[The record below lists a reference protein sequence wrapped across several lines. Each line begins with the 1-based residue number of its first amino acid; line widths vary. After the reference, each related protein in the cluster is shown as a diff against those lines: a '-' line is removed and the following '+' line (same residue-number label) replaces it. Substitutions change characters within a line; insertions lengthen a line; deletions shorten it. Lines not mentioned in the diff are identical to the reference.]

1 MIQLC
6 ILFILAGFDKLDT
19 DCGHGIADNI
29 TNHRWIDLRKASTM
43 TWRFPSCAQCGVTE
57 ALIQILFRYQAQE
70 DPVTFAAALGS
81 SSDLQQDCVMLP
93 SCQLPFFFFSSTSAL
108 VHFLSISFLLHL
120 RSNTPEKLALH
131 CEKRI
136 PGLED
141 QSEFYGVAEGDEK
154 WADFQSIQCL
164 TFSLLTAPQS
174 FLQLHAVCPV
184 SADWLHCRL
193 SWTLQLNSA
202 AAVGRD
208 SHHCWNTVE
217 SPHWRHTLQ
226 SALPVFL
233 SVNLPEEL
241 PEHCSEHGSLLL
253 SESW

>member
-93 SCQLPFFFFSSTSAL
+93 HCQLPFFLFFSSTSAL
-108 VHFLSISFLLHL
+108 VHFLSTSFLLHL
-120 RSNTPEKLALH
+120 RFNTPEKLALH

-141 QSEFYGVAEGDEK
+141 QSEFYGVAEGDKK

-193 SWTLQLNSA
+193 SWTLQLQSGGIPIIA
-202 AAVGRD
+202 
-208 SHHCWNTVE
+208 E
-217 SPHWRHTLQ
+217 TLMRV
-226 SALPVFL
+226 LTGDI
-233 SVNLPEEL
+233 
-241 PEHCSEHGSLLL
+241 HCSLLFL
-253 SESW
+253 CFCLLTSQKN